1 MPRPSPAPFA
11 ALLLSLLMVAPA
23 VLAQTDS
30 GPADGLAGGPPITLA
45 NEGVSVFRFVA
56 LPVDTN
62 VNGPYESIELSAAVN
77 FTRKGAFNVQLSLAA
92 DGGGWQLSSTES
104 AFATAPFPASQYF
117 DAGFDAYKILRQK
130 LDVGLVARVQ
140 VTNATTGVVV
150 ASAASKLGSYSASDF
165 EVPSD
170 GVGAS
175 VTGIGET
182 RGLDLDGDGAPDVL
196 EVPVLLDVRQAATY
210 TITLAATAG
219 AILQSATRTY
229 FNTTELA
236 KGPQTVHVWVPGG
249 YVRASMDLS
258 VQART
263 GWYESDF
270 LNTTAIIIDA
280 SKYEAPDLSNLFT
293 GENRTVGR
301 DADGDGL
308 LDELSLS
315 VRLQV
320 AVAGEYRLT
329 AIVAPDGEWVDA
341 PVTLG
346 NIARLLYSVQSG
358 KVVSVTWDGKL
369 GQGTAWPSFTIDGR
383 TLYAWGHDGDYGAIV
398 VAEGPASFLWGVG
411 RLHRVGTFDHTQFE
425 APEPPIALIAGHSDA
440 GVPSK
445 TSEGFSALRV
455 DYRVRVAAAGRYTA
469 LGTLLYDG
477 KEVSY
482 AHTVVA
488 LPVGEAAVS
497 LTFPGEVIRA
507 AMVDGALEARVRI
520 YTGGLAIDNT
530 TFEQGATGSHVTRAY
545 SWREFAPPDPLTD
558 PKQPTPEEGVD
569 NVLLRT
575 GDMVVV
581 VLRDRPD
588 FAFYLASDEGRRAYM
603 RLLFTR
609 LFAVSDTNGDGAP
622 QPGEVAYTADL
633 RAYEWDLSNVEV
645 LDDATLGRI
654 VRFEQSAVVDLVEN
668 DPTAEAEGR
677 PLLAVTGFA
686 RLTLRLTL
694 ASRDAELPADGG
706 TYTVAGGTELKVDVL
721 IDVLRPVADVDF
733 LTLEQLLRDDRGA
746 YVPRPKEAVASP
758 DEAPAIRSFRDR
770 EGLRQLVGFE
780 GGKGAPGFYSWVR
793 RADATADDGTTE
805 SVDVRAAYLL
815 TQGVMLLYL
824 SYPYDV
830 TTASIYHDPSLG
842 VVGGGLPPLPRAF
855 RAVFDPLLFAV
866 SAVAAVAVA
875 WGLRGG
881 GRREDDGDEDEGDA
895 PQSPPPGRGA
905 TTLQQPPPRQQAAWP
920 QQRSPPPPM
929 AQHPQPQHPQPQYPP
944 PQSYPPPPPAR
955 PQQAPP
961 QGQDT
966 VEWE

>member
-1 MPRPSPAPFA
+1 MPRPRHAPPTALA
-11 ALLLSLLMVAPA
+11 AIALSLLMLAPA
-23 VLAQTDS
+23 MLAQGASTPPT
-30 GPADGLAGGPPITLA
+30 GGGDGSSLTAA
-45 NEGVSVFRFVA
+45 NEGVSVPRFKA
-56 LPVDTN
+56 QPVDAN
-62 VNGPYESIELSAAVN
+62 RNGALEAIELSSTVN
-77 FTRKGAFNVQLSLAA
+77 FSRKGSFEVRLSLAA
-92 DGGGWQLSSTES
+92 DDGRWQLSWVES
-104 AFATAPFPASQYF
+104 AFATGPFPASRYF
-117 DAGFDAYKILRQK
+117 EAGFEAWRLLKQQLG
-130 LDVGLVARVQ
+130 VGLVARVQ

-150 ASAASKLGSYSASDF
+150 ASAASKLGPYSASDL
-165 EVPSD
+165 EVPD
-170 GVGAS
+170 GEVGAT
-175 VTGIGET
+175 VTGIGEV
-182 RGLDLDGDGAPDVL
+182 RGLDLDGNGAPDVL

-210 TITLAATAG
+210 TITLAATSG

-229 FNTTELA
+229 FNTTELG
-236 KGPQTVHVWVPGG
+236 KGPQTVRVWVPGS
-249 YVRASMDLS
+249 YVRTVMELS
-258 VQART
+258 AQART
-263 GWYESDF
+263 GGYESNV
-270 LNTTAIIIDA
+270 LNSTATVSNA
-280 SKYEAPDLSNLFT
+280 GKYETPDLAHLFT
-293 GENRTVGR
+293 GANRTAGK
-301 DADGDGL
+301 DADGDRLFDALELQVGL
-308 LDELSLS
+308 E
-315 VRLQV
+315 V
-320 AVAGEYRLT
+320 AVAGEYHLT
-329 AIVAPDGEWVDA
+329 AILAPDGEWVDA
-341 PVTLG
+341 PVTFG

-358 KVVSVTWDGKL
+358 KVVAVSWDGKL
-369 GQGTAWPSFTIDGR
+369 PEGRTDVPFVVDGR

-398 VAEGPASFLWGVG
+398 VAEGPAAFLWGAG

-425 APEPPIALIAGHSDA
+425 APEPPISLVPGHSDA
-440 GVPSK
+440 GVPSR
-445 TSEGFSALRV
+445 TGEGLSAIRV
-455 DYRVRVAAAGRYTA
+455 DYRVRVAVAGRYTA

-482 AHTVVA
+482 AHTVVS
-488 LPVGEAAVS
+488 LPVGDGTVS

-507 AMVDGALEARVRI
+507 AVVDGALEARVRI

-569 NVLLRT
+569 HVLLRT

-609 LFAVSDTNGDGAP
+609 LFAISDTNGDGAP
-622 QPGEVAYTADL
+622 QPGEVAYTVDL

-686 RLTLRLTL
+686 RVTLRLTL

-706 TYTVAGGTELKVDVL
+706 MYTVAGGTELKVDVR

-733 LTLEQLLRDDRGA
+733 LTVEQLLRDDRGA

-805 SVDVRAAYLL
+805 SVDVRAAYML

-842 VVGGGLPPLPRAF
+842 VVGGGLPPLPEVF
-855 RAVFDPLLFAV
+855 ESMFDPLLFTV

-881 GRREDDGDEDEGDA
+881 GRREDQDEKEEEEEAGEPPRAVASPA
-895 PQSPPPGRGA
+895 PRQRPGW
-905 TTLQQPPPRQQAAWP
+905 QQPPPQSA
-920 QQRSPPPPM
+920 
-929 AQHPQPQHPQPQYPP
+929 PQPPVPQYPP
-944 PQSYPPPPPAR
+944 PQPYPPPPPAP
-955 PQQAPP
+955 PQQAAPP
-961 QGQDT
+961 RQDR